1 VHLDL
6 LTVGKEENGAALLL
20 PKHLKECGSPEA
32 EEPVYRAG
40 GRDAQLAYMT
50 HLGLAVD
57 LDQYVPLEDAEDL
70 VGIVVAMEVSNVV
83 GRHRLDAHNES
94 MQAVLRA
101 GDDAKFAGSHR
112 ERHSFETGSLS
123 ITEAPTA
130 FRQPPGAL
138 QFGRS
143 RAMDTEHV
151 RSGAALE
158 GRPAHRH
165 NPGGDKSSGVDG
177 EVAAPAPQSQRDF
190 RFKGSGTGE
199 DAERFIEEVRGND
212 PELERHL
219 RVEERELEAA
229 WG

>member
-6 LTVGKEENGAALLL
+6 LTVGKEEIAALLL

-130 FRQPPGAL
+130 FRQHPAPCNSVARV
-138 QFGRS
+138 QWIRS
-143 RAMDTEHV
+143 T
-151 RSGAALE
+151 SGQARRWRVGPHTGITL
-158 GRPAHRH
+158 
-165 NPGGDKSSGVDG
+165 GGTSLPGVDG
-177 EVAAPAPQSQRDF
+177 EVAAPAPQSRRDF

-199 DAERFIEEVRGND
+199 DAERFIEEKGCGVRG
-212 PELERHL
+212 
-219 RVEERELEAA
+219 A
-229 WG
+229 G